1 MMNDINMS
9 TVTLGMGCFWSPDAL
24 FGQIR
29 GIIRTRVGYAGGTL
43 DQPTYRQLGD
53 HTETVEMDYDTRIL
67 SLENVL
73 DIFWSNHNPVNINDY
88 KGRQYQSLILYRDQN
103 QLDVIQKVMKKRE
116 EQGKGKPD
124 TELASFNR
132 FYPAEDRH
140 QKYYLKRYPSAIE
153 ELSKLFP
160 SPQELTNATLAAR
173 LNGLAKGYTNLRT
186 ILDEIHT
193 WPISEDEKGNLHQL
207 IQRIKW

>member
-1 MMNDINMS
+1 MDDNNIS

-29 GIIRTRVGYAGGTL
+29 GIIRTRVGYAGGTV
-43 DQPTYRQLGD
+43 DNPTYRQLGD

-73 DIFWSNHNPVNINDY
+73 DVFWSNHNPININEY
-88 KGRQYQSLILYRDQN
+88 KGRQYQSLVLYRGQV
-103 QLDVIQKVMKKRE
+103 QLNVIQNVMKIRD
-116 EQGKGKPD
+116 EQGKRKPD
-124 TELASFNR
+124 TEIAPYYR

-140 QKYYLKRYPSAIE
+140 QKYYLKRYPNAIE

-173 LNGLAKGYTNLRT
+173 LNGLAKGYTNLQT
-186 ILDEIHT
+186 ILEEIRT
-193 WPISEDEKGNLHQL
+193 WPISEEEKGNMLHL
-207 IQRIKW
+207 IQRIRW